1 MTSTSRAAPPIFPA
15 GGRVSAAVTLCAGG
29 AGRGLTCSSSGG
41 ATGVP
46 RPALSPG
53 EGARDPPCC
62 DPPPLR
68 AADRGAGE
76 APRGAAGWLG
86 TGQRRRGASQQGSE
100 VSGRDRAPPHRRRA
114 AGPRRRRRRAV
125 VAPPGLL
132 TAPAAAAGA
141 ASPGCLLRNLSP
153 ILGPAP
159 RLPEPSAGL
168 RCLGAPRR
176 DGRLRCALLLRAP
189 REPGQPHSA
198 REPCPTARPDVGLR
212 CLALG
217 IQPAGR

>member
-1 MTSTSRAAPPIFPA
+1 MSRPQLRCVLGGQAGGSPAPPRGAQPESRAPLSHLGKAPGTPL
-15 GGRVSAAVTLCAGG
+15 AAIPLPSVL
-29 AGRGLTCSSSGG
+29 LTG
-41 ATGVP
+41 
-46 RPALSPG
+46 
-53 EGARDPPCC
+53 
-62 DPPPLR
+62 
-68 AADRGAGE
+68 GAGE